1 MILSFHPLISADIN
15 ILCAGRDPDNKD
27 LEAIKQADAVILPLG
42 CKKNLYDLVRQN
54 CRYVFPNYDMRFDF
68 PGKLGQ
74 TELFRKMG
82 VNYPDT
88 KPFFD
93 LRKFKRQYN
102 PSKKACPMNFPFVF
116 KFDWGGEGE
125 NVFLIRTISDF
136 SSIMEMAQRFEN
148 TGQKGFLIQEWI
160 PAALKSLR
168 TVVVGERLISYWR
181 IQECRNEFKA
191 SLSSGAVVNYQ
202 SDPELVEKAESD
214 LRPFLKK
221 TNINLAGFDVLFS
234 PLSPKPYFI
243 EINYF
248 FGRKGLG
255 GSEKFYMML
264 IKEINQWLK
273 SLGFSRC
280 LEIDTH

>member
-42 CKKNLYDLVRQN
+42 CKKNLYDLVREN

-74 TELFRKMG
+74 IELFRKMEA
-82 VNYPDT
+82 NHPDT
-88 KPFFD
+88 KSFCD
-93 LRKFKRQYN
+93 LKNFEWQYN
-102 PSKKACPMNFPFVF
+102 LSKKKWPLNLPFVS

-125 NVFLIRTISDF
+125 TVFLNRTISDF
-136 SSIMEMAQRFEN
+136 LSFIEMARRFEN
-148 TGQKGFLIQEWI
+148 TGQQGFLIQEWI
-160 PAALKSLR
+160 PTAFKSLR
-168 TVVVGERLISYWR
+168 TVVVGEQLISYWR
-181 IQECRNEFKA
+181 IQKYRNQFKA
-191 SLSSGAVVNYQ
+191 SLSSGAVIDYQ
-202 SDPELVEKAESD
+202 SDPALIEKAESD
-214 LRPFLKK
+214 LRLFLKK
-221 TNINLAGFDVLFS
+221 TNINLAGFDFLFS
-234 PLSPKPYFI
+234 PLSSKPYFI

-264 IKEINQWLK
+264 IKEINHWLK

>member
-1 MILSFHPLISADIN
+1 MILSFHPLISADKN
-15 ILCAGRDPDNKD
+15 ILCAGRDPQNQD
-27 LEAIKQADAVILPLG
+27 LEAIKRADAIILPLG
-42 CKKNLYDLVRQN
+42 CKKTLYDLVREN

-74 TELFRKMG
+74 IELFRKMEA
-82 VNYPDT
+82 NHPDT
-88 KPFFD
+88 KFFCD
-93 LRKFKRQYN
+93 LKSFECQYN
-102 PSKKACPMNFPFVF
+102 LSKKKWPMNFPFVS

-125 NVFLIRTISDF
+125 TVFLNRTISDF
-136 SSIMEMAQRFEN
+136 LSFIEMAHRYEN

-160 PAALKSLR
+160 PTAFKSLR
-168 TVVVGERLISYWR
+168 TVVVGEQLISYWR
-181 IQECRNEFKA
+181 IQKCRNQFKA
-191 SLSSGAVVNYQ
+191 SLSSGAVINYQ
-202 SDPELVEKAESD
+202 SDPELIEKAESD
-214 LRPFLKK
+214 LRLFLQK
-221 TNINLAGFDVLFS
+221 TKINLAGFDFLFS

-273 SLGFSRC
+273 SLGFSHR
-280 LEIDTH
+280 LEIDIN